1 MNFLKS
7 QRNSNV
13 KIKRFDMYENSIYFK
28 HIQGYA
34 GGT

>member
-1 MNFLKS
+1 MKCFVSKEKS
-7 QRNSNV
+7 MEV
-13 KIKRFDMYENSIYFK
+13 DVYENRIYFK